1 MRMRQ
6 LRRRTLHGRTLVV
19 DGKANPV
26 ASTGP
31 GSIRC
36 EAQIQQLIDANK
48 LGEAHRLAVNHL
60 RECGGDERR
69 IKPKY
74 RPDAIERLIMESN
87 NIGSSS

>member
-1 MRMRQ
+1 MRQ

-19 DGKANPV
+19 DGKANPI
-26 ASTGP
+26 ASTGA

-36 EAQIQQLIDANK
+36 ESQIQQLIDAGK
-48 LGEAHRLAVNHL
+48 LGEAYRLAVNHL

-74 RPDAIERLIMESN
+74 RPSAIERLITEKS
-87 NIGSSS
+87 IGGSI

>member
-1 MRMRQ
+1 VRMRQ

-36 EAQIQQLIDANK
+36 EAQIQQLIDAGK
-48 LGEAHRLAVNHL
+48 LGEAYYLACRHYNA
-60 RECGGDERR
+60 CGKDSRR

-74 RPDAIERLIMESN
+74 RPGAMARLLVEKGD
-87 NIGSSS
+87 GSSS